1 MQEKKI
7 FPLLA
12 AVPLALAATSP
23 ESAPLI
29 YGNPDDACFVSEF
42 PATGSNK
49 IGGYITFTAL
59 DGLAKVNIKISSMEP
74 NLLYHIHA
82 KPVDPS
88 DETCDSTGGH
98 FNPYNGTSPC
108 GKDLSKCEVGDLSGK
123 YGNIDFSYFESEY
136 LDPYLSLVEGDESYI
151 GGKSITLHYL
161 NGTRYACSNIV
172 PCKLLKEDPAESET
186 ETETASSSSEETV
199 TSESPKETEESELPK
214 HEKKEKV
221 HKSFEP
227 TVTEDKKEVETS
239 KTKKSKK
246 TSAPKKKKEKNEK
259 KEKKEKK
266 VKKEKKAVEEYKGND
281 TNGSGGHSTHN
292 MGNSNWNK
300 ASALGSVAALLMS
313 LLV

>member
-108 GKDLSKCEVGDLSGK
+108 GKNLSKCEVGDLSGK

-151 GGKSITLHYL
+151 GGKSITFHYL

-172 PCKLLKEDPAESET
+172 PCKLPKEDPAESET
-186 ETETASSSSEETV
+186 ETETASFSEETV
-199 TSESPKETEESELPK
+199 TSESPKETEESKLPK

-246 TSAPKKKKEKNEK
+246 TSAPKKKKEKMEK

-266 VKKEKKAVEEYKGND
+266 VKKEKKAVEEYKSND